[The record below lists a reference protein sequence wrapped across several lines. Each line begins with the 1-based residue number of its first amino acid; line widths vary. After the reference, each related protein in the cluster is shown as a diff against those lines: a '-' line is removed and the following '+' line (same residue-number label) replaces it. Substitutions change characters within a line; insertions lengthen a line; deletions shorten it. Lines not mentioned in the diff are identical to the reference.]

1 MIGLIQRVTHAS
13 VSVDNA
19 ICGEINQGIM
29 LLLGIQRD
37 DDQNHADR
45 LLEKILNYRI
55 FADSQGKMNLSLRD
69 INGGLLIVSQF
80 TLAADTKKGLR
91 PSFTSAA
98 APQDAEALYNHFTA
112 RLKAFTRI
120 PSAESL
126 LLICK
131 SPCAMMG
138 RLPFLFR
145 ANKVPS

>member
-13 VSVDNA
+13 VSVENTV
-19 ICGEINQGIM
+19 CGEINQGTM

-37 DDQNHADR
+37 DDLTHADR

-55 FADSQGKMNLSLRD
+55 FADSNGKMNLSLRD

-98 APQDAEALYNHFTA
+98 APEDAEALYNHFTA
-112 RLKAFTRI
+112 RAKNIHQYTQCGIFA
-120 PSAESL
+120 ANMQVSL
-126 LLICK
+126 CNDGPVTFSLQ
-131 SPCAMMG
+131 S
-138 RLPFLFR
+138 
-145 ANKVPS
+145 